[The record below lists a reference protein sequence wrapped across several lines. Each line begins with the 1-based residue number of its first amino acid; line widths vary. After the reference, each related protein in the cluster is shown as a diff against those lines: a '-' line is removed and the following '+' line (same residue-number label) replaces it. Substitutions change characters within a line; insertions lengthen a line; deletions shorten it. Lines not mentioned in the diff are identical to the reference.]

1 MRSKHYPEEK
11 YQIVMDSLD
20 HSTTQAEISRMNGIF
35 PTQKA
40 EWKQKFLERRRIK
53 EIVPV

>member
-20 HSTTQAEISRMNGIF
+20 HSTTQAEICRRNGIF
-35 PTQKA
+35 PTQIS
-40 EWKQKFLERRRIK
+40 EWKQKFLNGRRMK
-53 EIVPV
+53 ES

>member
-1 MRSKHYPEEK
+1 MRSKHHPEEK

-40 EWKQKFLERRRIK
+40 EWKQKFLEGRRIK